1 MQIMEQAAICFFS
14 IHKISVEIDR
24 IGGML
29 VR

>member
-1 MQIMEQAAICFFS
+1 MRIMEQAAICFFG

-24 IGGML
+24 IGGIL